1 MVKNKKRAT
10 FGMYVPTLRF
20 GKPNNYRLRRVLGN
34 GPDILEYQRYQ
45 NGHPPYY
52 YGAGDRS
59 TRAYSF
65 SAVKRAVT
73 PILDPGA
80 EEVLKAWEARVG
92 QEEADRIRTEA
103 INAGKIGHSMLENW
117 NAGKPLGAYP
127 LNMAGYAKA
136 LTGNVLPYLRQS
148 DPPIAVVDDEG
159 EVITLSEVFVVD
171 FNQQFLGRLDLVV
184 EIAVEPFDGQRVLLE
199 LKGSR
204 KEKTIEH
211 MRGNI
216 IQGTSYLTTFNKIAS
231 AFPDR
236 VLPLDGMAM
245 AYMYGSGNGQ
255 VIPFFGEELQE
266 YVEEWQQWQAC
277 FHDILEERMAA

>member
-1 MVKNKKRAT
+1 MACNFKSKLL
-10 FGMYVPTLRF
+10 GLYVPTLRY
-20 GKPNNYRLRRVLGN
+20 GKPNNYRLRRVMGN
-34 GPDILEYQRYQ
+34 GPETLEYQRWQ
-45 NGHPPYY
+45 DGHPSYY

-65 SAVKRAVT
+65 SGVKSVVT

-80 EEVLKAWEARVG
+80 EEVLKNWEARVG
-92 QEEADRIRTEA
+92 QEEAERIRNEA

-117 NAGKPLGAYP
+117 NRGKPLGAYP
-127 LNMAGYAKA
+127 LNMAGYAQA
-136 LTGNVLPYLRQS
+136 LTGNILPYLRQS
-148 DPPIAVVDDEG
+148 DPPIAVVDDAG
-159 EVITLSEVFVVD
+159 ELVTLSEVFVVD
-171 FNQQFLGRLDLVV
+171 FDQQFLGRLDLVV
-184 EIAVEPFDGQRVLLE
+184 EIAVEPFTGQRVLLE

-204 KEKTIEH
+204 KEKTLDH

-216 IQGTSYLTTFNKIAS
+216 IQGVSYLTTFNVIAS
-231 AFPDR
+231 AFPER

-266 YVEEWQQWQAC
+266 YVEEWQQWLMC
-277 FHDILEERMAA
+277 FHDVLGERIAA